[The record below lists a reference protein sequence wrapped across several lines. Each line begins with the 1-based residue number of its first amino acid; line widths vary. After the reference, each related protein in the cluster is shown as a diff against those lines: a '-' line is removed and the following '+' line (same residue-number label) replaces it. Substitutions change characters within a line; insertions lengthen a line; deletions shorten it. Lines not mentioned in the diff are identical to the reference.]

1 MGKANHNSYWIC
13 STAILVAVV
22 LFGIR
27 WSSGILSKGPVF
39 DEKYITVPI
48 QNLIDDG
55 WSIERA
61 IDFEETKG
69 PAMIWPYAVVGK
81 LFGGTLNDLR
91 LVSVWCSIIGLALL
105 SWIAVRSAVYR
116 KSLYLVALGWLLLP
130 YNIVF
135 SELVMGEISFLLLS
149 LLAVVAFV
157 WGLEENSPKSRRF
170 IAPIFYG
177 IAVALALHSR
187 IHVVALAGGICFT
200 AFALQGRRSWPW
212 WAASIIAGML
222 RIPLWIRWDGLVSP
236 EYQSLHG
243 LGFRL
248 ESVSY
253 LAAALVPFVAVFL
266 ITGWQ
271 TAKSKACIVGAF
283 ILGVLL
289 VIHWMP
295 DLVVPETIDFVNHT
309 ERFQGIAAT
318 ITNKVSANVN
328 IQQATL
334 AILAGIGLAGL
345 AGLWHCR
352 HKGTGVPLISI
363 SVPEYLPKTT
373 ISPFLTAGVVGRITF
388 WSLTFGL
395 LLYALTRGFV
405 FDRFLLTWAFLLP
418 IVWVRVLPIWL
429 LALQYLALAVVA
441 GILTATWL

>member
-1 MGKANHNSYWIC
+1 MDKEKNNSSWIL

-22 LFGIR
+22 LFGLR

-48 QNLIDDG
+48 LDLINDG
-55 WSIERA
+55 WSVETA

-81 LFGGTLNDLR
+81 MFGGLLNDLR
-91 LVSVWCSIIGLALL
+91 LVSVWSSIIGLALV

-116 KSLYLVALGWLLLP
+116 KSLLLVAIGWLLLP

-135 SELVMGEISFLLLS
+135 SEIVMGEISFLLLS

-157 WGLEENSPKSRRF
+157 WGLEDHAPKSRRF
-170 IAPIFYG
+170 VAPMLYG
-177 IAVALALHSR
+177 VAIAVALHSR

-200 AFALQGRRSWPW
+200 SYTIQGKRSWPW
-212 WAASIIAGML
+212 WLASVLAGL
-222 RIPLWIRWDGLVSP
+222 VRIPLWMRWGGLVSP

-248 ESVSY
+248 ESLSY
-253 LAAALVPFVAVFL
+253 LAAALVPFTGVFL
-266 ITGWQ
+266 IEGWRV
-271 TAKSKACIVGAF
+271 AKTKTFIIASFFVGV
-283 ILGVLL
+283 ILVY
-289 VIHWMP
+289 VAMP
-295 DLVVPETIDFVNHT
+295 DLLVPATIDYAHPT
-309 ERFQGIAAT
+309 ERFQGIA
-318 ITNKVSANVN
+318 S
-328 IQQATL
+328 TL
-334 AILAGIGLAGL
+334 ATKISSNESAQQGILALLAGIGLAGL

-352 HKGTGVPLISI
+352 NRANI
-363 SVPEYLPKTT
+363 
-373 ISPFLTAGVVGRITF
+373 VGRITF
-388 WSLTFGL
+388 WTLTFGW

-418 IVWVRVLPIWL
+418 IVWVRVLPTWL
-429 LALQYLALAVVA
+429 LVLQYIGLTTIAAYLVA
-441 GILTATWL
+441 MWL

>member
-1 MGKANHNSYWIC
+1 MGKENTNSPWIV
-13 STAILVAVV
+13 SALVMVAVV
-22 LFGIR
+22 LFGLR

-39 DEKYITVPI
+39 DEKYITVPV

-55 WSIERA
+55 WSIDRA

-81 LFGGTLNDLR
+81 IFGGTLNDLR

-149 LLAVVAFV
+149 LLAVIAFV

-253 LAAALVPFVAVFL
+253 LAAALIPFVGVFL
-266 ITGWQ
+266 IEGWRVAR
-271 TAKSKACIVGAF
+271 TKSLIIASFVF
-283 ILGVLL
+283 GVLL
-289 VIHWMP
+289 VYFAMP

-318 ITNKVSANVN
+318 ITKKVSANVDV
-328 IQQATL
+328 QQMTL
-334 AILAGIGLAGL
+334 ALFAGIGLAGL

-352 HKGTGVPLISI
+352 NKA
-363 SVPEYLPKTT
+363 E
-373 ISPFLTAGVVGRITF
+373 VVGRITF
-388 WSLTFGL
+388 WSLTLGW

-418 IVWVRVLPIWL
+418 IVWVRVLPKWL
-429 LALQYLALAVVA
+429 LALQYLVLVIIAAV
-441 GILTATWL
+441 LTATWL

>member
-1 MGKANHNSYWIC
+1 MGKESTNSPWIV
-13 STAILVAVV
+13 SALVMVAVV
-22 LFGIR
+22 LFGLR

-39 DEKYITVPI
+39 DEKYITVPV

-55 WSIERA
+55 WSIDRA

-81 LFGGTLNDLR
+81 IFGGTLNDLR

-149 LLAVVAFV
+149 LLAVIAFV

-253 LAAALVPFVAVFL
+253 LAAALIPFVGVFL
-266 ITGWQ
+266 IEGWRVAR
-271 TAKSKACIVGAF
+271 TKSLIIASFVF
-283 ILGVLL
+283 GVLL
-289 VIHWMP
+289 VYFAMP

-318 ITNKVSANVN
+318 ITKKVSANVDV
-328 IQQATL
+328 QQMTL
-334 AILAGIGLAGL
+334 ALFAGIGLAGL

-352 HKGTGVPLISI
+352 NKA
-363 SVPEYLPKTT
+363 E
-373 ISPFLTAGVVGRITF
+373 VVGRITF
-388 WSLTFGL
+388 WSLTLGW

-418 IVWVRVLPIWL
+418 IVWVRVLPKWL
-429 LALQYLALAVVA
+429 LALQYLVLVIIAAV
-441 GILTATWL
+441 LTATWL